1 MGGAKE
7 TPRQKMISMM
17 YIVLTALLALN
28 VSKTILDAFVAIEE
42 NIQLGN
48 VNEYGRGNEKLAMI
62 RDKWVIDKSL
72 RAKKVFE
79 ILETLDKQTAEI
91 IQLIDQTKLEVLV
104 ECKEEIKI
112 GKGDKSDKTIIV
124 NDREGL
130 AYNNNTSSP
139 SITNPNPIR
148 PLRMSLEWVS
158 GKDKYDEPMRV
169 IGISS
174 SDQLVNPAKDG
185 KGMLIWNKMIEYRGL
200 LINAICDVTTF
211 IESSEDS
218 VKSSAKYFFKDP
230 MIVKYETKDDA
241 VKQLKPSL
249 KTVHKNDSATIK
261 DVYLALLK
269 NERIEHEEKMIHW
282 IGKTF
287 DHAPSVAVI
296 ASLSSLQ
303 KEILANRAAV
313 ISFLQDKVGGGD
325 YSFNQIV
332 AIARPDN
339 MIVGGQQEFFVT
351 VSMAAFDSEKQPI
364 VKPEGGELVGKPKNG
379 EARLKF
385 RAPASGNV
393 KITGTVGIEKK
404 SGGVEFRQYSTEVA
418 VAPKSGALE
427 LPECNVLYMNYD
439 NIIVPAAPGV
449 TDMSLSGGVAT
460 TYEGKKAFKVKPT
473 SAGKKTLTLSGK
485 GSDGKNVSIGSWT
498 YKVKEMPPPVVT
510 TTTISKAGGR
520 VAVAMAGGVLNV
532 TYTIISG
539 ICEEQSFTGDRIPA
553 AAVSKVRSGKPV
565 SVILTVRNNKTN
577 RLEDP
582 VKGVLKVQ

>member
-48 VNEYGRGNEKLAMI
+48 VNEYARGNEKKAMI
-62 RDKWVIDKSL
+62 RDKWVNDKSL

-185 KGMLIWNKMIEYRGL
+185 RGMLIWNKMIEYRGL

-313 ISFLQDKVGGGD
+313 MSFLQDKVGGGD

-393 KITGTVGIEKK
+393 TITGTVGIEKK
-404 SGGVEFRQYSTEVA
+404 SGGVEYRKYSTEVA